1 MEPSSS
7 PPVPAGSG
15 SMTAATD
22 AHVAL
27 YRDAHPDWA
36 EKVSVH
42 AFFRE
47 KPDLAAYGP
56 AEAVSAPAT
65 RRQWPISVALILLAI
80 GLVAAGNWRLK
91 QLFASSAPERSV
103 TLTDEL
109 RTLPTRKAPT
119 VCRAHVNEINAA
131 IERRDWLG
139 TIEAGERFAGDAA
152 LMRAMEGEPDAA
164 RWLAETLIVAPVLA
178 AENATGAPQRQL
190 YLRARTNHQRFGA
203 AVAGEFRVRYAR
215 IVAEFFLLGGT
226 NLPENPD
233 AAARRTAEE
242 LIQQIAE
249 LRNRNGA
256 LLAGEEKLARRL
268 LLIEGWCLA
277 WRLSESP
284 WLGLGRFDAA
294 SRDQQ
299 DRWRRLEQLI
309 TEARTKLGL
318 ANDRDLLS
326 LELFFWRAADS
337 FTHLPFDEEVR
348 IGNWSAKESE
358 IEQRIARLQ
367 QQLRPAP

>member
-7 PPVPAGSG
+7 SPVPAGSG
-15 SMTAATD
+15 SVTVAAD

-27 YRDAHPDWA
+27 YRDAHPVWA

-65 RRQWPISVALILLAI
+65 RRQWPISVALVLLAI

-91 QLFASSAPERSV
+91 QLFDSRTPERSV

-109 RTLPTRKAPT
+109 RTLPARKAPT

-139 TIEAGERFAGDAA
+139 TIEAGERLAGDAA
-152 LMRAMEGEPDAA
+152 LMRAMESEPDAA

-190 YLRARTNHQRFGA
+190 YLRARMNHQRFGA

-226 NLPENPD
+226 P
-233 AAARRTAEE
+233 
-242 LIQQIAE
+242 
-249 LRNRNGA
+249 
-256 LLAGEEKLARRL
+256 LARRL
-268 LLIEGWCLA
+268 LLIEGWSLA
-277 WRLSESP
+277 WRLSEP
-284 WLGLGRFDAA
+284 ALLGRFDAA
-294 SRDQQ
+294 SRDNQ

-309 TEARTKLGL
+309 VDGRTKLGL

-348 IGNWSAKESE
+348 IGNWTAKESE
-358 IEQRIARLQ
+358 IEQRIALLQ